1 MPVLGAFCA
10 KPVALEKKTARMALQ
25 NVENLIIWYIYKLY
39 VQYSRIMYDPISMIF
54 SSTALALEPS
64 AMVKVLGQ
72 AEQDQLCGVEETQHQ
87 TQGPSPWSSHWCQ
100 GLSTGGW
107 NADVERDWTW
117 VEWTAQTK
125 MHLVHAVE
133 CQQQNF
139 WTMKGWTMMY
149 NDRKGEWYVRLRA
162 SQTHQNRETHTDMW
176 VYFQMYNELDVG
188 SASSAECSFRIDY
201 EIVYSNKK

>member
-1 MPVLGAFCA
+1 MAALCFLRVFLLGQASLNASTWRLLRKASCPWKENSPHGVA
-10 KPVALEKKTARMALQ
+10 ERWKPHYM
-25 NVENLIIWYIYKLY
+25 IYIYIYILY

-117 VEWTAQTK
+117 VEWTAQTE

-133 CQQQNF
+133 CQQQNCEP
-139 WTMKGWTMMY
+139 WKDGPWC
-149 NDRKGEWYVRLRA
+149 RVI
-162 SQTHQNRETHTDMW
+162 
-176 VYFQMYNELDVG
+176 
-188 SASSAECSFRIDY
+188 C
-201 EIVYSNKK
+201 

>member
-25 NVENLIIWYIYKLY
+25 NVENLIIWYIYIYILY

-117 VEWTAQTK
+117 VEWTAQTE

-133 CQQQNF
+133 CQQQNCEP
-139 WTMKGWTMMY
+139 WKDGPWC
-149 NDRKGEWYVRLRA
+149 RVI
-162 SQTHQNRETHTDMW
+162 
-176 VYFQMYNELDVG
+176 
-188 SASSAECSFRIDY
+188 C
-201 EIVYSNKK
+201 